1 MIAGAGGRGFAV
13 AQGPAG
19 NACCVAQGQDC
30 TAAGCG
36 GGAGA
41 LTYVGTGQ
49 GDYMQETTYRY
60 VGYGGDF
67 ARGRRDF
74 TCIITSCCLASL
86 LLIPLLLYLLAGVPV
101 GTTPPPYNCNT
112 GEYLGAWSQAQRDY
126 CCTNAGLA
134 CPTQPVTQAPTP
146 PPTPPPTVTQRQILP
161 GVPAP
166 RPPVQPI
173 APVPPVN
180 LPPADPYNCA
190 VGVYDSWQ
198 QPKKTWCCT
207 HHNICSA
214 QTQAPAPADPY
225 NCADGFSNWQAGWSA
240 GKKQWCCRVH
250 GKGCPG
256 SGGGCAPNTPAPAPY
271 DCNAG
276 FANWVAGWS
285 QPKKDWCCRNGGK
298 GCGAPNNGGCA

>member
-86 LLIPLLLYLLAGVPV
+86 LLIPLLLYLLAGVP
-101 GTTPPPYNCNT
+101 GPAPPPYNCNT
-112 GEYLGAWSQAQRDY
+112 GEYMGAWSEAQRDY
-126 CCTNAGLA
+126 CCTNAGLG
-134 CPTQPVTQAPTP
+134 CTTQPVTQAPTP

-161 GVPAP
+161 P

-173 APVPPVN
+173 APVPPAPPAAN
-180 LPPADPYNCA
+180 LPPPDPYNCA
-190 VGVYDSWQ
+190 VGIYTSWLGAKQ
-198 QPKKTWCCT
+198 TWCCKN
-207 HHNICSA
+207 HHICSA
-214 QTQAPAPADPY
+214 VTQPPRQADPY
-225 NCADGFSNWQAGWSA
+225 NCEDGFSNWQAGWSI
-240 GKKQWCCRVH
+240 GKKKWCCRVH
-250 GKGCPG
+250 GKGCD
-256 SGGGCAPNTPAPAPY
+256 SGGGCAPPSPSPAPY
-271 DCNAG
+271 DCDAG
-276 FANWVAGWS
+276 FANWQAGWS
-285 QPKKDWCCRNGGK
+285 GPKKVWCCQHSGK
-298 GCGAPNNGGCA
+298 GCNPGGCA